1 MKRKRMLLKWMCGLT
16 IGIGSLTGGSLNV
29 FADEVSDSL
38 ADVGFLYGDYL
49 YKTKQH
55 PFGTLSITYPM
66 REVNNYQIID
76 KSVSQVGS
84 TEYEEGETLF
94 VDDDVFDNKTGTDQT
109 FKTVQFEKEFSET
122 ATASTTHSVG
132 TSLEESVKFD
142 FFVGEGSAKFTV
154 NYNFSK
160 TDSLSTSNKIKYT
173 LPSQSINVPANKKY
187 EVICVLETKKAKA
200 NVQFNIDVLGN
211 AKYVYSNNSPYTPKY
226 ESAATMVK
234 TLNEKTPTPSVSWL
248 GKEWEKW
255 EYYGEKVRYKNGSG
269 TVSAE
274 YGTRMVLVINDIT
287 NNKTRGSKEIAR
299 IPVTPIKKQI

>member
-1 MKRKRMLLKWMCGLT
+1 MEKKRMLLKWVCGLT
-16 IGIGSLTGGSLNV
+16 IGIGSLTGGSLNT

-55 PFGTLSITYPM
+55 PQGTLPITYPM

-84 TEYEEGETLF
+84 VEYGEGQTLF
-94 VDDDVFDNKTGTDQT
+94 VDNDVFDNKTGTDQT
-109 FKTVQFEKEFSET
+109 FKTIQFEKKFEET
-122 ATASTTHSVG
+122 STSSTTHSVG
-132 TSLEESVKFD
+132 VGLEESVKFD
-142 FFVGEGSAKFTV
+142 FFVGEGSTKFTV

-160 TDSLSTSNKIKYT
+160 TDSITKGKEEKFI

-211 AKYVYSNNSPYTPKY
+211 AKYVYNNNSPYTPKY
-226 ESAATMVK
+226 ESGATMVK
-234 TLNEKTPTPSVSWL
+234 ALNEKNPTPSVSWL

-255 EYYGEKVRYKNGSG
+255 EYHDGKARYKNGSG

-287 NNKTRGSKEIAR
+287 DNKTKGSKEIAR
-299 IPVTPIKKQI
+299 IPVTPIKKQM